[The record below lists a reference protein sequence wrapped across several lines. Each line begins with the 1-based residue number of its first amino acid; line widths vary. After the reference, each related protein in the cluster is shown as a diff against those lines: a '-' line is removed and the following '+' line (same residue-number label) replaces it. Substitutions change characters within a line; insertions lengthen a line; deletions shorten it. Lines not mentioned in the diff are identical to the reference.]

1 LAACVLALSSAAAF
15 AVDDRG
21 ICSANP
27 PKSETVISCTRVIAS
42 PATSTHDRALALTFR
57 ANAIHKGGDTVR
69 AVNDYSEALTLLP
82 GFGPALIGRGI
93 AYRDA
98 NDVTHALA
106 DFDQAIKVNP
116 KDARAL
122 YERGVTKRKN
132 GDAAGG
138 DADVAAAKA
147 INPNIDKL

>member
-1 LAACVLALSSAAAF
+1 
-15 AVDDRG
+15 
-21 ICSANP
+21 
-27 PKSETVISCTRVIAS
+27 
-42 PATSTHDRALALTFR
+42 
-57 ANAIHKGGDTVR
+57 
-69 AVNDYSEALTLLP
+69 LP